1 MLTMCNRA
9 LMNEEKPDQWS
20 LANIIP
26 VPKKGDLSKTDNYR
40 GISLLCII
48 AKMYNR
54 LILNRLRVA
63 IDPHLR
69 NNQNGFRSKRS
80 TTSQVLALRRVIEEV
95 KRNNLK
101 AVLTFI
107 DFRKAFD
114 SINREQMIKI
124 LKAYDVPPRLLQAIK
139 AMYTNTRAKVVTP
152 DGETEVFNIETGVM
166 QGDTLAPF
174 LFIIALDYALR
185 KAIDG
190 REMELGLTITPRKSS
205 RQRAETMTDLDFA
218 DDISNTD
225 FTYTTSVSCPTT
237 PHKLKIS

>member
-1 MLTMCNRA
+1 
-9 LMNEEKPDQWS
+9 
-20 LANIIP
+20 
-26 VPKKGDLSKTDNYR
+26 
-40 GISLLCII
+40 
-48 AKMYNR
+48 MYNR
-54 LILNRLRVA
+54 LILNRLRDA

-166 QGDTLAPF
+166 QGDTLAPY

-185 KAIDG
+185 KAISG
-190 REMELGLTITPRKSS
+190 KESELGLTITPRKSS
-205 RQRAETMTDLDFA
+205 RQRAETLTDLDFA
-218 DDISNTD
+218 DDISLLSNNSTQAQD
-225 FTYTTSVSCPTT
+225 LLTSVETECQKVGLVLNGKKTEVVTINKPEEHL
-237 PHKLKIS
+237 PP